1 MTQHASL
8 PNVPEI
14 TADELRRELEAGRA
28 VTVLDVR
35 RTADW
40 SEWSVPGSANSNGL
54 AGVAAYHATP
64 GSRVITVC
72 GRGNSSRRAAQE
84 LIARGVNAASL
95 KGGMRSWSLAWNA
108 ADVPGV
114 ADGVAIVQVRRTGKG
129 CLSYL
134 IVAGGAAAVI
144 DPSVEAEVYVAL
156 ARTRGATI
164 TAVLDTH
171 VHAEQQRVK
180 FPVKQLGD
188 SARVL
193 LGGAAIV
200 ALRTPGHTFE
210 STCYAVGGAV
220 LTGDTLF
227 LDSVGRPDL
236 KAGTEDETRERARLL
251 HASLARLAALP
262 GTTIIL
268 PGHTS
273 KPVAFDGTA
282 LSASLDT
289 VRHQARALLE
299 LGEAAFVDEVV
310 SRIPKTP
317 PNHEEIVRLNEAG
330 AWPADP
336 SELEAGANRCA
347 IG

>member
-1 MTQHASL
+1 
-8 PNVPEI
+8 
-14 TADELRRELEAGRA
+14 
-28 VTVLDVR
+28 
-35 RTADW
+35 
-40 SEWSVPGSANSNGL
+40 
-54 AGVAAYHATP
+54 
-64 GSRVITVC
+64 
-72 GRGNSSRRAAQE
+72 
-84 LIARGVNAASL
+84 
-95 KGGMRSWSLAWNA
+95 
-108 ADVPGV
+108 
-114 ADGVAIVQVRRTGKG
+114 
-129 CLSYL
+129 
-134 IVAGGAAAVI
+134 VAGGAAAVI

-171 VHAEQQRVK
+171 VHADHLSRGRALSAATGATLYLPEQQRVK